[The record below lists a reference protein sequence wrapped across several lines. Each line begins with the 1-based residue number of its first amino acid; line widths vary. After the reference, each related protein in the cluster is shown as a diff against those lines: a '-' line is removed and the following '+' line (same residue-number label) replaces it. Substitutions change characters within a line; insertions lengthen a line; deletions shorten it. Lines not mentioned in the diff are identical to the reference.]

1 MAKIHERLLGLYTI
15 LVCATGFVTLPPLQA
30 QDNEINWLG
39 DYREAIRQA
48 KLENKPIFIEFRC
61 EA

>member
-1 MAKIHERLLGLYTI
+1 MVKIHERLLSLYAI
-15 LVCATGFVTLPPLQA
+15 LACAMGFVTLPQLQA

-39 DYREAIRQA
+39 DYREAVRQA